1 MARAA
6 RLTDLMDWKTGGSM
20 NGMNTEL
27 LCKVGE
33 MLERNQQPD
42 DGIDPDE
49 VKKKFDRFVRELA
62 AGRSDEDL
70 TPDEISTLSGM
81 NSRRHNADWLPSDI
95 ADSVGLEKRSTYGDA
110 IMQARFW
117 ARSHELR

>member
-1 MARAA
+1 
-6 RLTDLMDWKTGGSM
+6 M

-33 MLERNQQPD
+33 MLERNQQPE

-49 VKKKFDRFVRELA
+49 VKKKFGRFVTELA
-62 AGRSDEDL
+62 AGRSGEDL
-70 TPDEISTLSGM
+70 TPDEILTVSGM
-81 NSRRHNADWLPSDI
+81 NSRRRGEDRLPSDVS
-95 ADSVGLEKRSTYGDA
+95 DSLGLEKRSTYGEA

>member
-1 MARAA
+1 
-6 RLTDLMDWKTGGSM
+6 M

-33 MLERNQQPD
+33 MLERNPQPD

-49 VKKKFDRFVRELA
+49 VKKNFDRFVMELA
-62 AGRSDEDL
+62 AGRSAEDL
-70 TPDEISTLSGM
+70 SADEISMLRGM
-81 NSRRHNADWLPSDI
+81 NRRLHGEDSLPSDV
-95 ADSVGLEKRSTYGDA
+95 AAVLGLEKRSTYYEA

-117 ARSHELR
+117 ARSTELA